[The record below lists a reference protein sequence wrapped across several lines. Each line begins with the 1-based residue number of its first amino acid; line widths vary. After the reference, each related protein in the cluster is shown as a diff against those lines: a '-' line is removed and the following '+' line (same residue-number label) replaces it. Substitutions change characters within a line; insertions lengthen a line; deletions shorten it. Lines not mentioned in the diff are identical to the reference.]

1 MSRLRPRP
9 RAAVALLA
17 ALTALLIVV
26 PTASAGEFLREAK
39 DGTKYYRYKFPLKIK
54 PGQND
59 IAFELSG
66 KLKNQR
72 PSVDG
77 YITYFKPDL
86 VRKNGEVPPVDV
98 IHLHHAVWLVNFNP
112 TFAAGEE
119 KTILRAPKGY
129 GWTYTTKQT
138 WILNHMIHNLTPN
151 DDKVWVQWTVGF
163 VPKNS
168 KAGRAIRPVST
179 RWMDVEG
186 IQAYP
191 VFDVLR
197 GSGGNG
203 QYTYPTEAQNP
214 YAGRRRPR
222 NEWIVDRDTTAV
234 GTAGHVHP
242 GGLWTDLYVERDGRK
257 AHLFRSR
264 AKYYEPAGPVSWDVS
279 MTATPENWRVKLK
292 KGDKVSITAT
302 YETRRGSW
310 YESMGIMPLAITDRP
325 AGGKDPFTEK
335 VDREGKVTHG
345 QLPENDNH
353 GGGES
358 GLPDARK
365 LPDGPRIAQVP
376 IQRFVYR
383 QGDLSLTGR
392 AGRPPVVAPGQA
404 LSFLNKDGKDRIFH
418 TVTSCKAPCN
428 GLTGVAFPLADDGPT
443 AFDAGQLALPGT
455 GVPTVGRD
463 LWSTP
468 TSLKQGTYN
477 YFCRVH
483 PFMRGAFRVKSS

>member
-17 ALTALLIVV
+17 ALTMLLIIV
-26 PTASAGEFLREAK
+26 PTASAAYLRTAK
-39 DGTKYYRYKFPLKIK
+39 DGTKYYRYKFPLTIK

-59 IAFELSG
+59 IAFEG
-66 KLKNQR
+66 KMGKHR

-98 IHLHHAVWLVNFNP
+98 IHLHHAVWLVDFNP

-129 GWTYTTKQT
+129 GWTYTTKQR
-138 WILNHMIHNLTPN
+138 WLLNHMIHNLTPN
-151 DDKVWVQWTVGF
+151 DDKVWVQWTIGF
-163 VPKNS
+163 VPKGS
-168 KAGRAIRPVST
+168 RAAEGIRPVST

-186 IQAYP
+186 LQAYP

-197 GSGGNG
+197 GSGGDG
-203 QYTYPTEAQNP
+203 RFTYPNEAQNP

-242 GGLWTDLYVERDGRK
+242 GGLYTDLYVERDGRK
-257 AHLFRSR
+257 VHLFRSR

-292 KGDKVSITAT
+292 AGDKVSLTAT
-302 YETRRGSW
+302 YDTRRGSW
-310 YESMGIMPLAITDRP
+310 YESMGIMPLAITDSP
-325 AGGKDPFTEK
+325 AGGKDPFTEADEIPK
-335 VDREGKVTHG
+335 NGKVTHG

-358 GLPDARK
+358 GLPDARR
-365 LPDGPRIAQVP
+365 LPDGPRIAEVP
-376 IQRFVYR
+376 IRQFIYT

-392 AGRPPVVAPGQA
+392 AGRPPVVSPGQA
-404 LSFLNKDGKDRIFH
+404 LGFRSEDGDERIYH

-428 GLTGVAFPLADDGPT
+428 GLTGVAFPLANDGP
-443 AFDAGQLALPGT
+443 ASFDSGQLALG
-455 GVPTVGRD
+455 GEPTANRVT
-463 LWSTP
+463 WSTP
-468 TSLKQGTYN
+468 TSLQQGTYN

-483 PFMRGAFRVKSS
+483 PFMRGAFRVKS

>member
-26 PTASAGEFLREAK
+26 PTASAGEFLRQAE
-39 DGTKYYRYKFPLKIK
+39 DGTKYYRYKYPLTIK

-59 IAFELSG
+59 IAFELGS
-66 KLKNQR
+66 KMKNQR

-98 IHLHHAVWLVNFNP
+98 IHLHHAVWLVDGNP

-119 KTILRAPKGY
+119 KTIVDTPKGY
-129 GWTYTTKQT
+129 GWEYTTKQS

-151 DDKVWVQWTVGF
+151 DDKVWVQWTIGF
-163 VPKNS
+163 IPKNS
-168 KAGRAIRPVST
+168 KAARGIRTVDT

-203 QYTYPTEAQNP
+203 RYTYPTEAQNP
-214 YAGRRRPR
+214 YAGRRQPR
-222 NEWIVDRDTTAV
+222 NEWTVREDTTAV
-234 GTAGHVHP
+234 GTAGHLHP
-242 GGLWTDLYVERDGRK
+242 GGLYTDLYVERDGRK
-257 AHLFRSR
+257 VHLFRSR

-292 KGDKVSITAT
+292 AGDKVSITAT

-310 YESMGIMPLAITDRP
+310 YESMGIMPLAITDEP
-325 AGGKDPFTEK
+325 AGGRDPFTEADK
-335 VDREGKVTHG
+335 IAKTGEVTHG
-345 QLPENDNH
+345 PLPENDNH
-353 GGGES
+353 GGGKS

-376 IQRFVYR
+376 INQFVYQ

-404 LSFLNKDGKDRIFH
+404 LGFLNRDGDERIYH

-443 AFDAGQLALPGT
+443 AFDSGQLAMG
-455 GVPTVGRD
+455 GEPTANRVT
-463 LWSTP
+463 WSTP
-468 TSLKQGTYN
+468 TTLKQGTYN